1 MAGGRAHGGGGA
13 AAKVEVEK
21 RHGRGLLVGLV
32 NENRSPSDQLDA
44 VDPDDAEAMVDPRE
58 KPMGFLDHLEELR
71 WTLVKCA
78 IALAITAGLIGYF
91 MAEFNAVL
99 LWPLHHVQAESPEMK
114 VELATRSIMESFG
127 IVIQLCGFGGVALAA
142 PLILIFVG
150 QFVAPALT
158 EKEMKLVLP
167 TGVSAFVLFGLGA
180 AFGFFLLV
188 PSTLRVSL
196 EINKLLGFG
205 PPLWTPDSYYSLLTW
220 LVLGVGAAFE
230 FPLLIVMT
238 VHFGFLRVETLRKY
252 RRHAIVGIFII
263 AAVVTPTPDPFTQT
277 MFAAP
282 LYVLFELAILVGAR
296 VQAKREARLAG

>member
-1 MAGGRAHGGGGA
+1 MNSNRA
-13 AAKVEVEK
+13 
-21 RHGRGLLVGLV
+21 
-32 NENRSPSDQLDA
+32 PSDQFDA

-78 IALAITAGLIGYF
+78 VAFAVAAGLIGYF
-91 MAEFNAVL
+91 LRDFNDAL
-99 LWPLHHVQAESPEMK
+99 LWPLRHVQAENLDLK
-114 VELATRSIMESFG
+114 FELTTRTIMESFG
-127 IVIQLCGFGGVALAA
+127 IVIQLCGFGGLAVAA
-142 PLILIFVG
+142 PFMIVFVG

-167 TGVSAFVLFGLGA
+167 TGLSAFVLFALGA

-230 FPLLIVMT
+230 FPLLIVMAI
-238 VHFGFLRVETLRKY
+238 HFGMLRVQTLRKY
-252 RRHAIVGIFII
+252 RRHSIVVIFLI
-263 AAVVTPTPDPFTQT
+263 AAVVTPTPDPFTQCL
-277 MFAAP
+277 FAAP
-282 LYVLFELAILVGAR
+282 LYVLFEIAILVGSR
-296 VQAKREARLAG
+296 VQAKREARLASEA